1 MFIAKNKTVIVLI
14 PENKHKIKCTSVIRE
29 KDHSGTKVKFFIT
42 RKLHNKTNKSKQ
54 HFPAVCFFVILLLL
68 KLFYRWNKVFPL
80 RKLNCFHAIFVL
92 ISCFNLVLFGYM
104 PPVNPYIIYSFNKF
118 QNSKLRTPQFIKVH
132 ASTWS
137 IVLHYKTY
145 TTDNRKSVIIYERVG
160 NKDTK

>member
-1 MFIAKNKTVIVLI
+1 MHL
-14 PENKHKIKCTSVIRE
+14 SVIRE
-29 KDHSGTKVKFFIT
+29 KDHSGTIVNFFIT
-42 RKLHNKTNKSKQ
+42 RKLH
-54 HFPAVCFFVILLLL
+54 
-68 KLFYRWNKVFPL
+68 R
-80 RKLNCFHAIFVL
+80 FHAIFVL

-145 TTDNRKSVIIYERVG
+145 TTDNSLYLPKYTTVCTYLNTKVCRIYTSIKNYIWSFLFLSVSAWRKC
-160 NKDTK
+160 K